1 MMDWILNHWNVS
13 KRDQKNLWWTES
25 STTEMSQNETKRIHD
40 GLNPQ
45 PLKCLKTRPKEFMMD
60 WILNHWN
67 VSKRDQKFSFRSIR
81 LEKED
86 FVVIRPTYLTTC
98 NYYACRFREIRRLST
113 GVSDNPSKIDHTK
126 ASAIDKGPCTY
137 SSDLV
142 ETLSLSLWA
151 CPEEQLLPM
160 LTDSLLYLL
169 NTSST
174 DCVYSLLD
182 VCCLHFLYG
191 MS

>member
-1 MMDWILNHWNVS
+1 
-13 KRDQKNLWWTES
+13 
-25 STTEMSQNETKRIHD
+25 
-40 GLNPQ
+40 
-45 PLKCLKTRPKEFMMD
+45 MD

-67 VSKRDQKFSFRSIR
+67 VSKRDQKFSFRPIR

-86 FVVIRPTYLTTC
+86 FVLIRPTHLTTC
-98 NYYACRFREIRRLST
+98 NYSVCSFHKVWCLST
-113 GVSDNPSKIDHTK
+113 DVSGIPPKLDPTE
-126 ASAIDKGPCTY
+126 ASVIDKGQWTY

-160 LTDSLLYLL
+160 LTVSLLYLI

-174 DCVYSLLD
+174 DCVYSLFD
-182 VCCLHFLYG
+182 VWCLHFL
-191 MS
+191 